1 MSSKPRD
8 KAADERDERRLREA
22 EARRTRCNK
31 CGYLICSCKK
41 EAEAAPA
48 DGKEGVT

>member
-8 KAADERDERRLREA
+8 KAEDERDERRLRET

-41 EAEAAPA
+41 EAAPQ
-48 DGKEGVT
+48 DGKEGVTR